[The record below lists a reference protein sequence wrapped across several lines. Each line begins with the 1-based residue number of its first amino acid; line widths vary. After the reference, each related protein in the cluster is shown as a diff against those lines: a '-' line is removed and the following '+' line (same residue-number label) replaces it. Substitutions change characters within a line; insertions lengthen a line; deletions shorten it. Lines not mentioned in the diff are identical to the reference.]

1 MKTARQWLA
10 EYSATHQHPVNK
22 KIHTFCVP
30 AIAFSVLG
38 LAWHLQIPGF
48 WWANAASA
56 IALFS
61 LIFYARLGTGPMA
74 MMTAT
79 LATMF
84 GVILALE
91 WETELPMVPI
101 YLGIFIVA
109 WIGQFVGHHI
119 EGKAPSFFEDL
130 KFLLIGPLWVFYQR
144 LFQRD

>member
-1 MKTARQWLA
+1 
-10 EYSATHQHPVNK
+10 
-22 KIHTFCVP
+22 
-30 AIAFSVLG
+30 
-38 LAWHLQIPGF
+38 
-48 WWANAASA
+48 
-56 IALFS
+56 
-61 LIFYARLGTGPMA
+61 MA